1 MSPILTIYLEVVLI
15 IFDALNSCFLTH
27 FLKKVG
33 SFELNKKPKT
43 YKKNPIF
50 DILIGFKKTVK

>member
-15 IFDALNSCFLTH
+15 ILDALNSCFLTH

-33 SFELNKKPKT
+33 GFESNKKPLIFRT
-43 YKKNPIF
+43 PFKNPV
-50 DILIGFKKTVK
+50 KKSL